1 MKIKPLYLYGSIA
14 VIAILALIILTQFNG
29 SDTSSSDISN
39 KEMPQDSIHSG
50 LGNPT
55 AENPTKDNVT
65 ENVKHKL
72 EMLKKAVDDNPNDTL
87 KIREYADFLAAAHKQ
102 LDAIQYYERILQ
114 INPKRTDIYF
124 SLSFIYYNN
133 QNFTK
138 AEELTNKILSYDK
151 KNVQAL
157 YNLGAIS
164 ASIGNKEKA
173 KKIWEDLLSEFPNS
187 EVSDLTKT
195 SLSQLK

>member
-1 MKIKPLYLYGSIA
+1 MKIKPLYLYGAIA
-14 VIAILALIILTQFNG
+14 VIAIGALIIMTQFK
-29 SDTSSSDISN
+29 SSDDTSTGITD
-39 KEMPQDSIHSG
+39 KQMPQDSIHSG

-55 AENPTKDNVT
+55 TQDPTKDNVSD
-65 ENVKHKL
+65 NVRHQL
-72 EMLKKAVDDNPNDTL
+72 EMLKKAVDENPNDTL
-87 KIREYADFLAAAHKQ
+87 KIREYADFLAAAHRQ
-102 LDAIQYYERILQ
+102 MDAIQYYERILQ

-124 SLSFIYYNN
+124 SLTFIYYNN
-133 QNFTK
+133 QNFAK

-164 ASIGNKEKA
+164 ASLGNKDKA

-187 EVSDLTKT
+187 EVTDLTKT

>member
-1 MKIKPLYLYGSIA
+1 MKIKPLYIYGSFA
-14 VIAILALIILTQFNG
+14 VVAILALIILTQFNS
-29 SDTSSSDISN
+29 SDSSSTDMSN
-39 KEMPQDSIHSG
+39 KVMPQDSIHSG

-55 AENPTKDNVT
+55 TENPTKDNVT

-72 EMLKKAVDDNPNDTL
+72 EMLKKVVEDNPNDTS

-124 SLSFIYYNN
+124 SLSFIYFNN
-133 QNFTK
+133 QNFAK

-164 ASIGNKEKA
+164 ASIGNKDKA

-187 EVSDLTKT
+187 EVSDLTRT

>member
-1 MKIKPLYLYGSIA
+1 MKIKPLYIYGSIA
-14 VIAILALIILTQFNG
+14 VIAILVLIVLTQSNS
-29 SDTSSSDISN
+29 SDSSSTNISN
-39 KEMPQDSIHSG
+39 KQMPQDSIHSG

-173 KKIWEDLLSEFPNS
+173 KKIWENLLSEFPNS

>member
-1 MKIKPLYLYGSIA
+1 MKIKPLYIYGSVA
-14 VIAILALIILTQFNG
+14 VIVIVSLIILTQVNNSNTG
-29 SDTSSSDISN
+29 STNRSN
-39 KEMPQDSIHSG
+39 KEMPQDSIHNG

-72 EMLKKAVDDNPNDTL
+72 EMLKKVVDENPNDTL
-87 KIREYADFLAAAHKQ
+87 KIREYADFLTAAHRQ
-102 LDAIQYYERILQ
+102 MDAIEYYEKILKV
-114 INPKRTDIYF
+114 NPKRTDIYF
-124 SLSFIYYNN
+124 SLSFIYFNN

-138 AEELTNKILSYDK
+138 AEELTNRILSFDK
-151 KNVQAL
+151 KNVQAV

-164 ASIGNKEKA
+164 ASLGNKEKA
-173 KKIWEDLLSEFPNS
+173 KKIWENLLSEYPNS
-187 EVSDLTKT
+187 EVTELTKT